1 MISNGMK
8 AIYTPS
14 LFTPSEAEVITGVSV
29 TLQRDWRHRGFLEKG
44 EGHARFDV
52 FALARL
58 AFMKAL
64 ADRGVGPSETFEIAK
79 IAAVGIVSRMAF
91 WFSYWE
97 GDADLALT
105 WPGVTLPEC
114 ETDEAKAQ
122 SILKALGMSGRQ
134 DLLDHLLKKTG
145 SLPSNWNIKSRW
157 LVSQL
162 LAERGFPMTEQYFIW
177 WPNCLTTFEASVD
190 DALERFKSLNGQ
202 VSGAIVFLDLTGLG
216 SALGDRTA
224 RPFVHVELPRDFD
237 GNVTAPI
244 EYSQPVPFKTM
255 DREV

>member
-1 MISNGMK
+1 MK

-64 ADRGVGPSETFEIAK
+64 ADRGIGPSETHEVAT
-79 IAAVGIVSRMAF
+79 IAAAGIVSRMAS
-91 WFSYWE
+91 WFDFWE

-105 WPGVTLPEC
+105 WSGVTLPEC
-114 ETDEAKAQ
+114 ETDEAKAK
-122 SILKALGMSGRQ
+122 SILKALGMLGRQ

-162 LAERGFPMTEQYFIW
+162 LAERGFPMTTDQYFIW
-177 WPNCLTTFEASVD
+177 WPNRSATFEASVD
-190 DALERFKSLNGQ
+190 DALKKFVSRNGE
-202 VSGAIVFLDLTGLG
+202 VSGAIVLLDLTGLG
-216 SALGDRTA
+216 SALGDRTV
-224 RPFVHVELPRDFD
+224 RSFVHVELPKSEA
-237 GNVTAPI
+237 GALVAPL
-244 EYSQPVPFKTM
+244 EYGAPLPFTPTPQ
-255 DREV
+255 